1 MPTPVWSTKD
11 RRDGRRSGE
20 PWVAVLESVKPL
32 RGVAKP
38 WRITVNRG
46 HYDPYRD
53 GTRRPAPA
61 VFAEFGDEPT
71 ARSAFEAAVKYE
83 KTK

>member
-1 MPTPVWSTKD
+1 
-11 RRDGRRSGE
+11 
-20 PWVAVLESVKPL
+20 VLECAKPS
-32 RGVAKP
+32 RGIAKP
-38 WRITVNRG
+38 WRLVVNRG
-46 HYDPYRD
+46 YYDPYRD
-53 GTRRPAPA
+53 GTRRPVPA